1 MLAWLSGQ
9 KRLSVEQVPV
19 RVTEVRILQSA
30 LIFWVLLTVGKV
42 ALNHQIL
49 VRI

>member
-30 LIFWVLLTVGKV
+30 PLPIRLAVGRL
-42 ALNHQIL
+42 ALNQ
-49 VRI
+49 